1 MLLSK
6 NLVLSVFWR
15 FALSSCV
22 VAISLS
28 RVVASASTQDA
39 RVTALVKDVRLI
51 APDASSRPA
60 SLSDLVKEGTEVRTG
75 ADSRAEITLADQTI
89 ARFGSHSAFSFRD
102 RNRVLNLSEGAMLVQ
117 APEGSTTAKI
127 ETSSV
132 AAAIKGTTVVFEY
145 HPTSYKFL
153 VLNGTG
159 RLYRPGHLGDSV
171 LVQAGQMV
179 FGKSNAPL
187 SDPVDFDIGRFV
199 KTCRFIV
206 DFRPLPSEKLIASE
220 AGNQQHAKSKK
231 VLFDTNLLI
240 VGRGT
245 SVSLVDPGTNA
256 SGPGTPAPTSTQ
268 PGASSSLPESAP
280 SPASSAGRQQK

>member
-6 NLVLSVFWR
+6 NRVLKAFWR

-22 VAISLS
+22 IAISFS
-28 RVVASASTQDA
+28 RIVAAASPQDA
-39 RVTALVKDVRLI
+39 RVTALVKDVRLF
-51 APDASSRPA
+51 APDASSHPA
-60 SLSDLVKEGTEVRTG
+60 SLSDLVKEGTEIRTG
-75 ADSRAEITLADQTI
+75 ADSRAEITLTDQTI

-102 RNRVLNLSEGAMLVQ
+102 RNRVLNLSEGAILVQ
-117 APEGSTTAKI
+117 APEGATTAKI

-280 SPASSAGRQQK
+280 SPASSAGRQK

>member
-1 MLLSK
+1 MA
-6 NLVLSVFWR
+6 FWR

-28 RVVASASTQDA
+28 RVVAAASTQDA
-39 RVTALVKDVRLI
+39 RVTALVKDVRLF

-75 ADSRAEITLADQTI
+75 ADSRAEITLTDQTI
-89 ARFGSHSAFSFRD
+89 ARFGSNSAFNFKD
-102 RNRVLNLSEGAMLVQ
+102 GNRSLNLSEGAILVQ
-117 APEGSTTAKI
+117 APERSATAKI

-132 AAAIKGTTVVFEY
+132 AASIRGTTVVFEY

-179 FGKSNAPL
+179 FGKSNAEL

-220 AGNQQHAKSKK
+220 AGNQQRAKSKK
-231 VLFDTNLLI
+231 VLLDTNLFI
-240 VGRGT
+240 FGRGT

-256 SGPGTPAPTSTQ
+256 SGPGTPAVTSTQ
-268 PGASSSLPESAP
+268 PGVSSSLPESAP
-280 SPASSAGRQQK
+280 STAGSSGRQQK